1 MNKLHFIK
9 APCHQSDREQGF
21 QFAPNEIKE
30 KYDYEI
36 DMKLFDESIID
47 DDHSQEQTK
56 LCPGYNLLYSYISKH
71 LKDNPNDK
79 IITIGGDN
87 SISAGT
93 IPAINERYN
102 RHDHLMVLWIDSSP
116 DINNLMTSTT
126 KNLNEMPVA
135 SILGL
140 CGDKFTKSKE
150 KICAHQI
157 IYFGLNEDDEQLEI
171 VRNKQIMYFTNNK
184 INSVGCNDIIEVIK
198 GIIGKR
204 PVHISLDM
212 KVFHSDIVK
221 CVIPSNN
228 QGIGVTDVEKLLLA
242 LKSNIVSMDISEFN
256 PEIDKTE
263 NNIKATR
270 ELIRYLL
277 IKTFDMKEKSI
288 NIFTEDSQFLI
299 FRPLEQEEDPEADI
313 GWYIL
318 RGVDFETKEELLKS
332 IKDDNIITI
341 DIEDETYLVTKTT
354 MNEQNEMSY
363 YTAHTINDCT
373 LFPQEKALMMFEL
386 VNT

>member
-9 APCHQSDREQGF
+9 APCHQSDREQKV

-36 DMKLFDESIID
+36 DMKLFDDSIVGDEI
-47 DDHSQEQTK
+47 K
-56 LCPGYNLLYSYISKH
+56 LCPGYNLLYSHISKY

-87 SISAGT
+87 SISAGS
-93 IPAINERYN
+93 IPAINERYGK
-102 RHDHLMVLWIDSSP
+102 DLIILWIDSSP
-116 DINNLMTSTT
+116 DINDFITSTT
-126 KNLNEMPVA
+126 KKLNEMPVA

-140 CGDKFTKSKE
+140 CGDKFTKSKTDVLPN
-150 KICAHQI
+150 QI
-157 IYFGLNEDDEQLEI
+157 IYFGLNEDDDQLEI
-171 VRNKQIMYFTNNK
+171 VRNKQIPFFTNKK
-184 INSVGCNDIIEVIK
+184 INSIGCDDIVQMIK
-198 GIIGKR
+198 TMIGKR
-204 PVHISLDM
+204 PVHVSLDM
-212 KVFHSDIVK
+212 KVFHKDIIK
-221 CVIPSNN
+221 CVIPPNNRGLDISN
-228 QGIGVTDVEKLLLA
+228 IEKLLLA

-263 NNIKATR
+263 NNIKVTR

-318 RGVDFETKEELLKS
+318 RGIDLETKEELLNN

-341 DIEDETYLVTKTT
+341 DIDDETYLVTKTT
-354 MNEQNEMSY
+354 MNEQNEISY
-363 YTAHTINDCT
+363 YTAHSINDAV